1 MKIVSTVR
9 MNQKMSVFGGD
20 IRNLTVQDLF
30 ITNLKAYRKLRGISQ
45 MQLAELC
52 SSSTGYI
59 GEIESGKR
67 FPSVSMIER
76 IAAALEIESWHLFKN
91 EPVSLSNLTVSNKL
105 APTQKDEFI
114 KMANTALIKILENF

>member
-1 MKIVSTVR
+1 M
-9 MNQKMSVFGGD
+9 
-20 IRNLTVQDLF
+20 TVQDLF

-67 FPSVSMIER
+67 FPSVNMIER
-76 IAAALEIESWHLFKN
+76 IAVALKIESWHLFKN
-91 EPVSLSNLTVSNKL
+91 EPINKSNLTVSKKL
-105 APTQKDEFI
+105 APTQKNEII
-114 KMANTALIKILENF
+114 KRANAALTKILDNY